1 MWTRTVSLRGHKTI
15 LHFDGNRLTLRCTG
29 EIGSSNAAL
38 TVIPL
43 TGQPFG
49 DYCFAVDR
57 LERCLRALRGTV
69 TLGIAQTG
77 MLTLST
83 EDAFYMQTQ
92 LRKTAS
98 KAKPPRKKAAKA
110 A

>member
-1 MWTRTVSLRGHKTI
+1 MANDDSQTEENTSDDSDEDAPENPRK
-15 LHFDGNRLTLRCTG
+15 
-29 EIGSSNAAL
+29 
-38 TVIPL
+38 
-43 TGQPFG
+43 
-49 DYCFAVDR
+49 CFAVDR

-92 LRKTAS
+92 LRITAS
-98 KAKPPRKKAAKA
+98 KTKPARKKAAKA

>member
-1 MWTRTVSLRGHKTI
+1 MDNRTI

-29 EIGSSNAAL
+29 EVGSSNAAL

-43 TGQPFG
+43 TGQPTG

-83 EDAFYMQTQ
+83 EDAQ
-92 LRKTAS
+92 LRMTAS
-98 KAKPPRKKAAKA
+98 KAKPARKKAAKA

>member
-1 MWTRTVSLRGHKTI
+1 MDNRTI

-29 EIGSSNAAL
+29 EVGSSNAAL

-43 TGQPFG
+43 TGQPTG

-57 LERCLRALRGTV
+57 LERCMRALRGTV

-92 LRKTAS
+92 LRMTAS
-98 KAKPPRKKAAKA
+98 KAKPARKKAAKA